1 VVQDYIRDAVRI
13 FPLKVF
19 SCEFFK
25 EIGDERPYKTVFFTN
40 RFELGHCSVYE
51 KLEAVNDI
59 MRASNPERLVE
70 A

>member
-1 VVQDYIRDAVRI
+1 MQDYIRDAVRI

-25 EIGDERPYKTVFFTN
+25 ETSDDRPYKTVFFTS

-59 MRASNPERLVE
+59 LRATDPDRLIE